1 MTGETEKLSAWG
13 CNVPEAL
20 NRFLQDEG
28 LYVKCLHAFTE
39 DKSFGN
45 LEKALNEKDYKQ
57 AFEEA
62 HTLKGV
68 SANLS
73 LTPLCE
79 AICKVVEDLRHEK
92 YLTLDDDYSVLKA
105 SYAKYLEIMGDKV

>member
-1 MTGETEKLSAWG
+1 MKELHIQLLCHHQASA
-13 CNVPEAL
+13 L
-20 NRFLQDEG
+20 RFRNLR
-28 LYVKCLHAFTE
+28 LLRIRSFRHAFTE